1 MDNIDKKILSII
13 QKDIS
18 LPLSELAKRVGLSKT
33 PCWNRIR
40 NLEEKG
46 IISGK
51 AALLDNNKLN
61 LPITVFLFLSV
72 SHHNREW
79 INEFSN
85 SIKEYDQITEVHRVT
100 GSEMDYILK
109 IIAPSVQKYD
119 EFQQELIR
127 RFQFNKMSSSISLK
141 EMKKTHMLPLTHL

>member
-79 INEFSN
+79 TNEFSN